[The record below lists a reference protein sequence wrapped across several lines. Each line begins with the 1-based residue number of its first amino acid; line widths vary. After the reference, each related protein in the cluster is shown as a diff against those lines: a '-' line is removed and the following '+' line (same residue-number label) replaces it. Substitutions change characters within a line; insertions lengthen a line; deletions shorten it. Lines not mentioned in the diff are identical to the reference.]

1 MATARP
7 FAYNPP
13 PNALIAG
20 TEQVGALFGM
30 VPNGLRVVLEQIKL
44 QHHQMDL
51 LGHQL

>member
-20 TEQVGALFGM
+20 TEQVG
-30 VPNGLRVVLEQIKL
+30 
-44 QHHQMDL
+44 DL
-51 LGHQL
+51 AIGTPTSGFTNNPQF